1 MLNKHQPNDIRKR
14 NKNICGKKHRKN
26 ENSRLVSFFMS
37 THFNLFLL
45 ISFSFNFFVAIVT
58 YFSYFFFFVL
68 ILTYVVSYISSIK
81 LLDLSNLN
89 PSTQQS
95 ASIQE
100 AELRSM
106 RLLSDLAA
114 HEIMLRC
121 DAALLD
127 LIPPPPPAL
136 PRLALIPAPPN
147 RPARRPPR
155 PEPVVEPEGAD
166 FAVEQPEVKP

>member
-1 MLNKHQPNDIRKR
+1 MW
-14 NKNICGKKHRKN
+14 KKHRKN
-26 ENSRLVSFFMS
+26 NSRLVSFFMS

-58 YFSYFFFFVL
+58 YVSYFFFFVL
-68 ILTYVVSYISSIK
+68 ILIYVVSYISSIK

-89 PSTQQS
+89 SSTQQS
-95 ASIQE
+95 ASIRE
-100 AELRSM
+100 GGLRSM

-114 HEIMLRC
+114 HEVMPRC

-136 PRLALIPAPPN
+136 PRLALVPAPPN
-147 RPARRPPR
+147 
-155 PEPVVEPEGAD
+155 GA
-166 FAVEQPEVKP
+166 